1 MKLHITPQQFEE
13 LIKKSYSLDIIYLL
27 KLIEAE
33 YDVEPLYENSM
44 RLSAIYQ
51 SLRRKGL
58 IAEDENRLTTTGK
71 DLLAFVGE
79 DKTQKK
85 FVKRKPHATL
95 FEEWWKTYPG
105 TDTFSYNGKK
115 FRGTRALR
123 KDKQA
128 CKIKFDAILNEGDY
142 TAQQLIG
149 ALKFEIE
156 QKVLESMRRGTN
168 RLTYMQNSLTYL
180 NQRTYEAFIELMEEE
195 GNDAGPAEPTGSTDI

>member
-1 MKLHITPQQFEE
+1 MKLHITPEKFEE

-27 KLIEAE
+27 KLIDAE
-33 YDVEPLYENSM
+33 YDVIPLYENSM

-58 IAEDENRLTTTGK
+58 IAKDEDKLTTIGT
-71 DLLAFVGE
+71 DLLTFVGE
-79 DKTQKK
+79 NNTKK
-85 FVKRKPHATL
+85 FVKRKANTTE

-105 TDTFSYNGKK
+105 TDTFTYEGRK

-128 CKIKFDAILNEGDY
+128 CKIKFEAIILEGDY
-142 TAQQLIG
+142 TGQQLID
-149 ALKFEIE
+149 ALKFEIA
-156 QKVLESMRRGTN
+156 QKVNMSMKTKQN

-180 NQRTYEAFIELMEEE
+180 NQRTYEAFVELINE
-195 GNDAGPAEPTGSTDI
+195 GEDTGPAQPTGSTDI

>member
-1 MKLHITPQQFEE
+1 MKLHITPEKFEE

-27 KLIEAE
+27 KLIDAE

-58 IAEDENRLTTTGK
+58 ISKDEDKLTTIGT
-71 DLLAFVGE
+71 DLLKFVGE
-79 DKTQKK
+79 DNVKK
-85 FVKRKPHATL
+85 FVKRKANATE

-105 TDTFSYNGKK
+105 TDTFTYEGKK

-128 CKIKFDAILNEGDY
+128 CKIKFEAIILEGDY
-142 TAQQLIG
+142 TGQQLID
-149 ALKFEIE
+149 ALKFEIA
-156 QKVLESMRRGTN
+156 QKVNMSMKTKQN

-180 NQRTYEAFIELMEEE
+180 NQRTFEAFVELINE
-195 GNDAGPAEPTGSTDI
+195 GEDTGPAQPAGSTDI

>member
-180 NQRTYEAFIELMEEE
+180 NQT
-195 GNDAGPAEPTGSTDI
+195 

>member
-180 NQRTYEAFIELMEEE
+180 NQRTYEALIELMEEE

>member
-1 MKLHITPQQFEE
+1 MKLHITPEKFEE

-27 KLIEAE
+27 KLIDAE
-33 YDVEPLYENSM
+33 YDVIPLYENSM

-58 IAEDENRLTTTGK
+58 ISKDEDKLTTIGT
-71 DLLAFVGE
+71 DLLKFVGE
-79 DKTQKK
+79 DNAKK
-85 FVKRKPHATL
+85 FVKRKANATE

-105 TDTFSYNGKK
+105 TDTFTYEGRK

-128 CKIKFDAILNEGDY
+128 CKIKFEAIILEGDY
-142 TAQQLIG
+142 TGQQLID
-149 ALKFEIE
+149 ALKFEIA
-156 QKVLESMRRGTN
+156 QKVNMSMKTKQN

-180 NQRTYEAFIELMEEE
+180 NQRTFEAFVELINE
-195 GNDAGPAEPTGSTDI
+195 GEDTGPAQPTGSTDI

>member
-44 RLSAIYQ
+44 RISAIYQ

-180 NQRTYEAFIELMEEE
+180 NQRTYEAFIELIEQE
-195 GNDAGPAEPTGSTDI
+195 GDNAGPAEPTGSTDI

>member
-79 DKTQKK
+79 DKTEKK

-180 NQRTYEAFIELMEEE
+180 NQRTYEAFIELIQQE
-195 GNDAGPAEPTGSTDI
+195 GDNAGPAEPTGSTDI

>member
-1 MKLHITPQQFEE
+1 MKLHITPEKFEE

-27 KLIEAE
+27 KLIETE

-58 IAEDENRLTTTGK
+58 IAEGENKLTTVGK
-71 DLLAFVGE
+71 DLLKYLQPEVT
-79 DKTQKK
+79 KRT
-85 FVKRKPHATL
+85 FVKRKPQATA

-105 TDTFSYNGKK
+105 TDTFTYKGKK

-128 CKIKFDAILNEGDY
+128 CKVKFDAILLEGDY
-142 TAQQLIG
+142 TAEQLVQ
-149 ALKFEIE
+149 ALTYELE
-156 QKVLESMRRGTN
+156 QKVIMSMKTGQN

-180 NQRTYEAFIELMEEE
+180 NQRTYEAFIELIDEQ
-195 GNDAGPAEPTGSTDI
+195 GNDHGVQASTGSTDI

>member
-1 MKLHITPQQFEE
+1 MKLHITPEKFEE

-27 KLIEAE
+27 KLIETE

-58 IAEDENRLTTTGK
+58 IAEGENKLTTVGK
-71 DLLAFVGE
+71 DLLKYLQPEVT
-79 DKTQKK
+79 KRT
-85 FVKRKPHATL
+85 FVKRKPQATA

-105 TDTFSYNGKK
+105 TDTFAYKGKK

-128 CKIKFDAILNEGDY
+128 CKVKFDAILLEGDY
-142 TAQQLIG
+142 TAEQLVQ
-149 ALKFEIE
+149 ALTYELE
-156 QKVLESMRRGTN
+156 QKVIMSMKTGQN

-180 NQRTYEAFIELMEEE
+180 NQRTYEAFIELIDEQ
-195 GNDAGPAEPTGSTDI
+195 GNDHGVQASTGSTDI

>member
-1 MKLHITPQQFEE
+1 MKLHITPEKFEE

-27 KLIEAE
+27 KLIDAE
-33 YDVEPLYENSM
+33 YDVIPLYENSV

-58 IAEDENRLTTTGK
+58 IAKDEDKLTTIGT
-71 DLLAFVGE
+71 DLLTFVGE
-79 DKTQKK
+79 NNTKK
-85 FVKRKPHATL
+85 FVKRKANTTE

-105 TDTFSYNGKK
+105 TDTFTYEGRK

-128 CKIKFDAILNEGDY
+128 CKIKFEAIILEGDY
-142 TAQQLIG
+142 TGQQLID
-149 ALKFEIE
+149 ALKFEIA
-156 QKVLESMRRGTN
+156 QKVNMSMKTKQN

-180 NQRTYEAFIELMEEE
+180 NQRTYEAFVELINE
-195 GNDAGPAEPTGSTDI
+195 GEDTGPAQPAGSTDI

>member
-71 DLLAFVGE
+71 DLLSFVGE

>member
-1 MKLHITPQQFEE
+1 
-13 LIKKSYSLDIIYLL
+13 
-27 KLIEAE
+27 LIEAE

-58 IAEDENRLTTTGK
+58 IAEDENRLTTIGK
-71 DLLAFVGE
+71 DLLKFCGE
-79 DKTQKK
+79 DSPKK
-85 FVKRKPHATL
+85 FVKRKPKATL

-105 TDTFSYNGKK
+105 TDTFTYNGKK

-123 KDKQA
+123 KDKLA
-128 CKIKFDAILNEGDY
+128 CKVKFDAILLEGDH
-142 TAQQLIG
+142 TAEQLIA

-156 QKVLESMRRGTN
+156 QKVLESMRRGNN

>member
-44 RLSAIYQ
+44 RISAIYQ

-128 CKIKFDAILNEGDY
+128 CKIKFDTILNEGDY

-180 NQRTYEAFIELMEEE
+180 NQRTYEAFIELIEQE
-195 GNDAGPAEPTGSTDI
+195 GDNAGPAEPTGSTDI

>member
-195 GNDAGPAEPTGSTDI
+195 GNNAGPAEPTGSTDI

>member
-1 MKLHITPQQFEE
+1 MKLHITPHQFEE

-79 DKTQKK
+79 DKTEKK
-85 FVKRKPHATL
+85 FVKRKPHTTL

-156 QKVLESMRRGTN
+156 QKVLESMKRGTN

-180 NQRTYEAFIELMEEE
+180 NQRTYEAFIELIQQE
-195 GNDAGPAEPTGSTDI
+195 GDNAGPAEPTGSTDI

>member
-1 MKLHITPQQFEE
+1 MKLHITPEKFEE

-27 KLIEAE
+27 KLIETE

-58 IAEDENRLTTTGK
+58 IAEGENKLTTVGK
-71 DLLAFVGE
+71 DLLKYLQPEVT
-79 DKTQKK
+79 KRT
-85 FVKRKPHATL
+85 FVKRKPQVTA

-105 TDTFSYNGKK
+105 TDTFTYKGKK

-128 CKIKFDAILNEGDY
+128 CKVKFDAILLEGDY
-142 TAQQLIG
+142 TAEQLVQ
-149 ALKFEIE
+149 ALTYELE
-156 QKVLESMRRGTN
+156 QKVIMSMKTGQN

-180 NQRTYEAFIELMEEE
+180 NQRTYEAFVELIDEQ
-195 GNDAGPAEPTGSTDI
+195 GNDHGVQASTGSTDI

>member
-1 MKLHITPQQFEE
+1 MKLHITPEKFEE

-27 KLIEAE
+27 KLIDTE
-33 YDVEPLYENSM
+33 YDVVPLYENSM

-58 IAEDENRLTTTGK
+58 IAKDEDKLTTIGT
-71 DLLAFVGE
+71 DLLTFVGE
-79 DKTQKK
+79 FHISKK
-85 FVKRKPHATL
+85 FVKRKANATE

-105 TDTFSYNGKK
+105 TDTFTYEGRK

-128 CKIKFDAILNEGDY
+128 CKIKFEAIILEGDY
-142 TAQQLIG
+142 TGQQLID
-149 ALKFEIE
+149 ALKFEIA
-156 QKVLESMRRGTN
+156 QKVNMSMKTKQN

-180 NQRTYEAFIELMEEE
+180 NQRTYEAFVELINE
-195 GNDAGPAEPTGSTDI
+195 GEDTGPAQPTGSTDI

>member
-180 NQRTYEAFIELMEEE
+180 NQRTYEAFIELIEQE
-195 GNDAGPAEPTGSTDI
+195 GDNAGPAEPTGSTDI